1 MMVTRKTELRQSI
14 KAGQRVQFTQKPSDK
29 DYEFEP
35 DPFEG
40 ALIRP
45 ATARV
50 IDFVEALR
58 QPKQNKMRPTPPSI
72 QKFIDERPT
81 NAADLLLTQKR
92 IRARQ
97 RRAVRRGESL
107 PPEETALVWKPVEEW
122 DFEEVARGRPRA
134 ANGTFAGRP
143 AHTMSREIHER
154 AMERFKALVRTNMNV
169 STIDAVSVINQILTN
184 EDTDDKGKPVVP
196 AGTKLDAAKFLLEHV
211 VGKAVQPTTS
221 DISIKLQG
229 ILGMAMVNPVVDSP
243 GEYEA
248 GHIGTRGELTTGD
261 DDVLD
266 ADFWE
271 EDDDG

>member
-1 MMVTRKTELRQSI
+1 MMVTKKTELKRSI
-14 KAGQRVQFTQKPSDK
+14 KAGQRVKFEQKPSDR

-40 ALIRP
+40 ALTRP

-50 IDFVEALR
+50 IDFVVAMK
-58 QPKQNKMRPTPPSI
+58 QPMPKKMMRTPPGI
-72 QKFIDERPT
+72 QRYLDERPT
-81 NAADLLLTQKR
+81 NERELLLTQKR

-134 ANGTFAGRP
+134 ADGTFKGRP
-143 AHTMSREIHER
+143 AKIMTREIHER
-154 AMERFKALVRTNMNV
+154 AMERFKALVRTGMNV
-169 STIDAVSVINQILTN
+169 STIDALSVMNQILVN
-184 EDTDDKGKPVVP
+184 DDVDEKGKPVVP
-196 AGTKLDAAKFLLEHV
+196 AGTKLDAAKFLIEHV

-221 DISIKLQG
+221 DISVKLQG
-229 ILGMAMVNPVVDSP
+229 ILGMAMVNPTPD
-243 GEYEA
+243 GEYEV
-248 GHIGTRGELTTGD
+248 GHVGTRGELEAGSD
-261 DDVLD
+261 DTLD

-271 EDDDG
+271 DDDDDN